1 MTDQVAAISRFL
13 VQPDGG
19 RVVMEGPLGVITKI
33 PGTATNRVISI
44 VEHPVAARILVPPH
58 VHQDHDEWSYIL
70 EGRIGARVGDDEFI
84 AEAGSYILKPRQIPH
99 VFWNPDDSP
108 ARILEIITP
117 SGLEEMF
124 ATFGELGPRRTDA
137 RDDGPD
143 RGPLRLDDVD
153 GLDPGPHRPPR
164 PDDDGRRTELT
175 VAYARHARG
184 GSNQEPSRND
194 LDS

>member
-44 VEHPVAARILVPPH
+44 VEHPVAGRIMVPPH
-58 VHQDHDEWSYIL
+58 VHQEHDEWSYIL

-84 AEAGSYILKPRQIPH
+84 APAGSYILKPRQIPH

-124 ATFGELGPRRTDA
+124 ARFGELGASGELNPQTMAETAAQYGSTMSFDWVPDLMA
-137 RDDGPD
+137 RY
-143 RGPLRLDDVD
+143 
-153 GLDPGPHRPPR
+153 GLTMMG
-164 PDDDGRRTELT
+164 
-175 VAYARHARG
+175 
-184 GSNQEPSRND
+184 
-194 LDS
+194 

>member
-1 MTDQVAAISRFL
+1 MTDQIAAQSRFL
-13 VQPDGG
+13 VQPADG
-19 RVVMEGPLGVITKI
+19 RVVMEGPLGVVTKI
-33 PGTATNRVISI
+33 PGTATNRVMSI

-84 AEAGSYILKPRQIPH
+84 ADAGSYILKPRQIPH

-124 ATFGELGPRRTDA
+124 AQFGELGA
-137 RDDGPD
+137 RG
-143 RGPLRLDDVD
+143 
-153 GLDPGPHRPPR
+153 
-164 PDDDGRRTELT
+164 ELT
-175 VAYARHARG
+175 PETMAQTASRYGSTMSMDWVPDLIARHGLTMMG
-184 GSNQEPSRND
+184 GAPG
-194 LDS
+194 

>member
-1 MTDQVAAISRFL
+1 MTQVGAVSKFL
-13 VQPDGG
+13 VQPQDG
-19 RVVMEGPLGVITKI
+19 RVVLEGPMGVVTKI

-44 VEHPVAARILVPPH
+44 VEHPVAGRILVPPH

-84 AEAGSYILKPRQIPH
+84 AETGSYILKPRQIPH

-124 ATFGELGPRRTDA
+124 ARFGELGA
-137 RDDGPD
+137 RG
-143 RGPLRLDDVD
+143 
-153 GLDPGPHRPPR
+153 
-164 PDDDGRRTELT
+164 ELT
-175 VAYARHARG
+175 PETMARTAAEYGSTMSGEWVPDLIARYGLTMMG
-184 GSNQEPSRND
+184 GAPA
-194 LDS
+194 

>member
-1 MTDQVAAISRFL
+1 MTDQIAAPSRFL
-13 VQPDGG
+13 VQPAGG

-33 PGTATNRVISI
+33 PGEATNRVISI

-58 VHQDHDEWSYIL
+58 VHQDHDEWSYVL

-84 AEAGSYILKPRQIPH
+84 AETGSYILKPRQIPH

-124 ATFGELGPRRTDA
+124 AQFGELGA
-137 RDDGPD
+137 RG
-143 RGPLRLDDVD
+143 
-153 GLDPGPHRPPR
+153 
-164 PDDDGRRTELT
+164 ELT
-175 VAYARHARG
+175 PETMAQTAARYGSTMSMDWVPDLIARHGLTMMG
-184 GSNQEPSRND
+184 GAPS
-194 LDS
+194 